1 MKKYVVRLEENSK
14 KDFPFSKEYR
24 FNTIEEAK
32 TCFAEKVE
40 TDKFCYQDN
49 DVFEKY
55 KIITDSPTE
64 FKVVNIEEPNEEYYY
79 WTLSEEEKDK
89 IEKIKENKEEEFTM
103 AKRMKIEVTQVP
115 PEAQESYWMLDGEP
129 DNIVLFGNKDY
140 SEHWGKWGDISR
152 DYENCIDSFNE
163 DFTSKGEPIEE
174 GFFTSLEELTEYYL
188 SPYGYKYRPE
198 DEETWKSLFLNDDCY
213 NKEVWVPVVLNL
225 IERKPYRF
233 SVLRGDCQSDWQ
245 YIVFSPD
252 DYPSENAIREMEA
265 EYFNTGSEW
274 HVELIEDEQLLDSFN
289 FYSEKY
295 LDTKEEIL
303 KAVQEQVGNI
313 ANATYKI
320 SVCTGHRTEPVFE
333 TL

>member
-1 MKKYVVRLEENSK
+1 MKKYVVRLEERTSR
-14 KDFPFSKEYR
+14 DYPFTKEYC
-24 FNTIEEAK
+24 FDTIKEAK
-32 TCFAEKVE
+32 TCFAEKVK
-40 TDKFCYQDN
+40 TDKFCYRDT
-49 DVFEKY
+49 DIFETY
-55 KIITDSPTE
+55 NIVIDTPTE
-64 FKVVNIEEPNEEYYY
+64 FKIVNTKEPTKEYYW
-79 WTLSEEEKDK
+79 WTLSSDEEEK
-89 IEKIKENKEEEFTM
+89 KENKEEEFTM
-103 AKRMKIEVTQVP
+103 TKGIKIEVKQVP
-115 PEAQESYWMLDGEP
+115 PEAQESYWMIEGEP
-129 DNIVLFGNKDY
+129 DNMVLFGNRDY

-152 DYENCIDSFNE
+152 DYENCIDSFSE
-163 DFTSKGEPIEE
+163 SFTSKGEPIEG
-174 GFFTSLEELTEYYL
+174 GFFTSLEELTEYFL
-188 SPYGYKYRPE
+188 SPYGYKHKPE
-198 DEETWKSLFLNDDCY
+198 DEEIWLKLFLDPDCY
-213 NKEVWVPVVLNL
+213 NKELWVPVVLNL

-303 KAVQEQVGNI
+303 KAVRKQIGNI
-313 ANATYKI
+313 ANATYEI
-320 SVCTGHRTEPVFE
+320 NVCTGHRTEPVFE